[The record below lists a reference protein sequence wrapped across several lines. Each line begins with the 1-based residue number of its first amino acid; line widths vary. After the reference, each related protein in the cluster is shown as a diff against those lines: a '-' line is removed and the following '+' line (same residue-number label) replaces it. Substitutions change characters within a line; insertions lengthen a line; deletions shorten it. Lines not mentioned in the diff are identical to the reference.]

1 MATLTGNSAA
11 GPATMIIGSEETDMM
26 DNFERREIERMYR
39 DGYGP
44 TAIADELGISI
55 NTIKSYIRRHPSMKN
70 ASRCLYCG
78 KVISQTKGRKVKKFC
93 SDPCRSAYWNY
104 KYRKGGNPDGKG
116 RPQA

>member
-1 MATLTGNSAA
+1 
-11 GPATMIIGSEETDMM
+11 MM

-44 TAIADELGISI
+44 TAISYELEISI

-78 KVISQTKGRKVKKFC
+78 KVISQPQGQKVLLG
-93 SDPCRSAYWNY
+93 PL
-104 KYRKGGNPDGKG
+104 
-116 RPQA
+116 PQCVLELQVSQRR